1 MGDNV
6 SQTTDSGRNAM
17 GTKIRRVQYF
27 YAMVKD
33 QPGEA
38 YRLLTQ
44 LASSEVSLMAFK
56 AIPMGPG
63 LTQLV
68 LFPDDV
74 ERLARAAE
82 KTGVVLTGPN
92 NAFLIHGDDR
102 LGALIELHQRL
113 SDAHVNVYASDGV
126 TDGRG
131 GYGYVLYVRPDE
143 YETAAGILGV

>member
-1 MGDNV
+1 M
-6 SQTTDSGRNAM
+6 STR
-17 GTKIRRVQYF
+17 IRRVQYF

-33 QPGEA
+33 EPGEA
-38 YRLLTQ
+38 FRLLTQ
-44 LASSEVSLMAFK
+44 LAKSEVNLMAFK

-68 LFPDDV
+68 LFPEHV
-74 ERLARAAE
+74 VRLARVAE

-92 NAFLIHGDDR
+92 NAFLVHGDDR
-102 LGALIELHQRL
+102 LGALIDLHQRL

-143 YETAAGILGV
+143 YETAAGILGI